1 MQTVGVG
8 RVGQM
13 ELRRV
18 FDDLVRFETV
28 LWNSIDARLVRDCG
42 ISLGILNL
50 MMVIDPTP
58 QCRVQDV
65 ADALAITV
73 GGASQAVDR
82 LEAAGWSQR
91 RPNPADRRSSLL
103 ELTDTGQA
111 MLLRA
116 GAVFDEELQR
126 LLQVPLSPTLLKQFA
141 TALGAVRRAAFS
153 SGPVPTRR

>member
-1 MQTVGVG
+1 MD
-8 RVGQM
+8 
-13 ELRRV
+13 LRRV

-28 LWNSIDARLVRDCG
+28 LWNSIDASLLRDCG

-50 MMVIDPTP
+50 MMVIDPKP

-82 LEAAGWSQR
+82 LEAAGWSVR
-91 RPNPADRRSSLL
+91 RPNPADRRSSVL
-103 ELTDTGQA
+103 ELTEAGEA

-116 GAVFDEELQR
+116 GSVFDEELER
-126 LLQVPLSPTLLKQFA
+126 LLQNPLSPTLMRQFA
-141 TALGAVRRAAFS
+141 TALGAVRHAAVS
-153 SGPVPTRR
+153 STRRVTTQK